1 MEKKKWSAKRVV
13 TIQIEQYLAEYII
26 AKYRKDTTSGGI
38 KIPSTTDLYFC
49 VWENMTKQR
58 SNQPDVV
65 NGNLR
70 IHLPQRKA
78 GVIASPW
85 KDPAYYNYLSPA
97 AAKEIEAQIR
107 RMFNFE
113 LHRILLE
120 NEEFGRQ
127 KSTSTSAIIIDYD
140 KFVESYNI
148 DFRRDYADDS
158 NKESKPVETKVTN
171 TTGEPPK
178 KTLPQELPFEPSDGS
193 DEPF

>member
-1 MEKKKWSAKRVV
+1 MERKKRTAKRVV
-13 TIQIEQYLAEYII
+13 TIQIEQYLAEYIN
-26 AKYRKDTTSGGI
+26 AKYCKDTATGGI

-58 SNQPDVV
+58 SNQPDAV

-85 KDPAYYNYLSPA
+85 KDPAYYNYISPA

-127 KSTSTSAIIIDYD
+127 KRNLDVIYD
-140 KFVESYNI
+140 FIRSYQLKSISSDALLKNYYR
-148 DFRRDYADDS
+148 FRNRLRA
-158 NKESKPVETKVTN
+158 KKVR
-171 TTGEPPK
+171 K
-178 KTLPQELPFEPSDGS
+178 YQKTVCI
-193 DEPF
+193 